1 MEYFY
6 EMMATLEEKVKVKD
20 YGVLH
25 TDIIPVTT
33 CRYDLLL
40 RYFHPVRSDA
50 SLTINTVLQL
60 LSNFQSS
67 QISSIFHTKTDR
79 CDRCPT

>member
-1 MEYFY
+1 MECVY

-25 TDIIPVTT
+25 IDIIPVST
-33 CRYDLLL
+33 CRYDILL
-40 RYFHPVRSDA
+40 RYFHPVRSDD
-50 SLTINTVLQL
+50 SVTIHTVLQL

-79 CDRCPT
+79 LAHR